1 MATAL
6 QSALK
11 MNPSE
16 LVGTVRE
23 STLRI
28 VETAVETAQTTFAQK
43 QKEGRLALSK
53 QVLKGAQ
60 RVNDLSKALVI
71 LSAKIAPAPKARAAA
86 KPAARK
92 PAAKRAA
99 ARTAKPRARKAA

>member
-11 MNPSE
+11 LTPAE
-16 LVGTVRE
+16 FIGTVRE
-23 STLRI
+23 SATRL
-28 VETAVETAQTTFAQK
+28 VETAVATAQTTFDQK

-53 QVLKGAQ
+53 QVLIGAH
-60 RVNDLSKALVI
+60 RVNDLSKALVV
-71 LSAKIAPAPKARAAA
+71 LSAKIAPAAPKARAAA

-92 PAAKRAA
+92 PAARKPA
-99 ARTAKPRARKAA
+99 AKPRTRKAA

>member
-11 MNPSE
+11 LNPTE
-16 LVGTVRE
+16 LVDTVRE
-23 STLRI
+23 STIRI
-28 VETAVETAQTTFAQK
+28 VETAQTTFEQK

-92 PAAKRAA
+92 PAARKPAVKNA
-99 ARTAKPRARKAA
+99 AKPRARKAA

>member
-11 MNPSE
+11 LTPTE
-16 LVGTVRE
+16 FVDTVRE
-23 STLRI
+23 SAIRL
-28 VETAVETAQTTFAQK
+28 VETAQATFEQK

-53 QVLKGAQ
+53 QVLVGAH
-60 RVNDLSKALVI
+60 RVNDLSKALVV
-71 LSAKIAPAPKARAAA
+71 LSAKIAPAAPRARTAAKAAA

-92 PAAKRAA
+92 PAAKR
-99 ARTAKPRARKAA
+99 TVKPRTRKVA

>member
-11 MNPSE
+11 LNPTE
-16 LVGTVRE
+16 LVDTVRE

-28 VETAVETAQTTFAQK
+28 VETAQTTFEQK

-92 PAAKRAA
+92 PAVKRV
-99 ARTAKPRARKAA
+99 AKPRARKAA

>member
-11 MNPSE
+11 LNPTE
-16 LVGTVRE
+16 LVDTVRE
-23 STLRI
+23 SAARF
-28 VETAVETAQTTFAQK
+28 AETAQATFEQK

-71 LSAKIAPAPKARAAA
+71 LSAKIAPAPRARAAA

-92 PAAKRAA
+92 PATKAAIKRV
-99 ARTAKPRARKAA
+99 AKPRARKAV